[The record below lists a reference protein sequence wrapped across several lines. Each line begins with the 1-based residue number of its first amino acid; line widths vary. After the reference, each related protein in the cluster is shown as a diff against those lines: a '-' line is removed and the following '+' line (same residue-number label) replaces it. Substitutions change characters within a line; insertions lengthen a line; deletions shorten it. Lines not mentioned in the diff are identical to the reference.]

1 MAAEGRPV
9 SPTSSAAPRRWK
21 GLLAL
26 LSLVICGLLW
36 FIGLQQSLQRP
47 SVNGILSIRQ
57 LELSAQVA
65 PLLPAYLRQGLAEE
79 QQPLEQLRK
88 SLNERIEQPD
98 ATPRPAEK
106 LELALL
112 DARAGDRLTANRRLA
127 DLEQLVTPAQLPLLT
142 SLAREQSP
150 TSGEAPT
157 SGNYQSSG
165 EASQS
170 EQAIKALLEPW
181 SLAPLTHQ
189 LACEQL
195 GGDAS
200 LCKNPAV
207 ERQALLRWLT
217 VSGLPVLLLL
227 AGLGLLGREGWRLW
241 RRRSGPLAAMVAPSL
256 ALEDVTLLIAG
267 GFVVLGELVAPLLLM
282 PIVQALLLPLAER
295 PALQQGLQV
304 LLLYMGVM
312 VAPLAILALLLRPL
326 VPAPQGGWLQWR
338 WRPGGS
344 ALGLGLAHV
353 LMVLPLVAL
362 AGWLIERLWSQPSG
376 SNPLLELVLTTGDPL
391 ALACLAITAV
401 VVAPLFEETLFRG
414 VLLPVLTRHWGAA
427 AGVGLSALVFG
438 LAHLSL
444 GELTP
449 LTLLGLAL
457 GWLRLRHG
465 RLGPCVLMHCL
476 WNGLTFLNL
485 ILLT

>member
-36 FIGLQQSLQRP
+36 FSGLQQSLQRP

-79 QQPLEQLRK
+79 QRPLEELRK
-88 SLNERIEQPD
+88 SLNERIEQPG

-127 DLEQLVTPAQLPLLT
+127 DLEQQVTPTQLPLLT
-142 SLAREQSP
+142 SLAREQ
-150 TSGEAPT
+150 APA
-157 SGNYQSSG
+157 SG

-181 SLAPLTHQ
+181 SLPPLTHQ

-207 ERQALLRWLT
+207 ERLALLRWLT

-241 RRRSGPLAAMVAPSL
+241 RRRGGPLAALVAPAL

-282 PIVQALLLPLAER
+282 PIAQGLLQPLAQR

-312 VAPLAILALLLRPL
+312 VAPLAILALQLRPL

-362 AGWLIERLWSQPSG
+362 SGWLIERLWSQPSG

-465 RLGPCVLMHCL
+465 RLGPCVLMHGL

>member
-1 MAAEGRPV
+1 MAAEGRLL

-36 FIGLQQSLQRP
+36 FSGLQQSLQRP

-65 PLLPAYLRQGLAEE
+65 PLLPAYLRQGLDEE
-79 QQPLEQLRK
+79 QRPLEELRR
-88 SLNERIEQPD
+88 SLNERIEQPG

-127 DLEQLVTPAQLPLLT
+127 DLEQQVTPAQLPLLT
-142 SLAREQSP
+142 SLASEQSPASGESP
-150 TSGEAPT
+150 TSGI
-157 SGNYQSSG
+157 YQSSG

-195 GGDAS
+195 GGGAS

-207 ERQALLRWLT
+207 QRLALLRWLT

-241 RRRSGPLAAMVAPSL
+241 RRRSGPLATLVAPAL

-267 GFVVLGELVAPLLLM
+267 GFVVLGGLVAPLLLM
-282 PIVQALLLPLAER
+282 PIVQGLLMPLAER

-312 VAPLAILALLLRPL
+312 VAPLTILALQLRPL

-344 ALGLGLAHV
+344 ALGLALGHV

-414 VLLPVLTRHWGAA
+414 VLLPVLSRHWGAA

-465 RLGPCVLMHCL
+465 RLGPCVLMHGL

>member
-1 MAAEGRPV
+1 V
-9 SPTSSAAPRRWK
+9 SPNNSAAPRRWK

-26 LSLVICGLLW
+26 LSLVICSLLW

-65 PLLPAYLRQGLAEE
+65 PLLPAYLRQGLEE
-79 QQPLEQLRK
+79 EPPPLEQLRQ

-127 DLEQLVTPAQLPLLT
+127 DLEEQVAPAQLPLLT
-142 SLAREQSP
+142 SLARKQSLASGESP
-150 TSGEAPT
+150 TSGEA
-157 SGNYQSSG
+157 
-165 EASQS
+165 SQS
-170 EQAIKALLEPW
+170 QQAIKALLEPW
-181 SLAPLTHQ
+181 SLSPLTQQ

-195 GGDAS
+195 GGSTS
-200 LCKNPAV
+200 LCKNPAA

-217 VSGLPVLLLL
+217 VSCLPVLLLL

-241 RRRSGPLAAMVAPSL
+241 RRRGGPVAALVAPAL

-282 PIVQALLLPLAER
+282 PIVQGLLLPLAER

-312 VAPLAILALLLRPL
+312 VAPLAILALQLRPL
-326 VPAPQGGWLQWR
+326 LPAPQGGWLQWR

-427 AGVGLSALVFG
+427 AGVGLSALIFG

-465 RLGPCVLMHCL
+465 RLGPCVLMHGL

>member
-1 MAAEGRPV
+1 M

-26 LSLVICGLLW
+26 LSLVICSLLW

-65 PLLPAYLRQGLAEE
+65 PLLPTYLRQGLAEE

-127 DLEQLVTPAQLPLLT
+127 DLEQQVTPAQLPLLT

-150 TSGEAPT
+150 A
-157 SGNYQSSG
+157 SG

-241 RRRSGPLAAMVAPSL
+241 RRRSGPLAALVAPAL

-267 GFVVLGELVAPLLLM
+267 GFVVLGELVAPLVLM
-282 PIVQALLLPLAER
+282 PIVQALLVPLAER

-304 LLLYMGVM
+304 LLLYLGVM
-312 VAPLAILALLLRPL
+312 VAPLAILALQLRPL

-344 ALGLGLAHV
+344 ALGLALAHV

-391 ALACLAITAV
+391 ALGCLAITAV

-414 VLLPVLTRHWGAA
+414 VLLPVLSRHWGAA
-427 AGVGLSALVFG
+427 AGVGLSALIFG

-465 RLGPCVLMHCL
+465 RLGPCVLMHGL

>member
-36 FIGLQQSLQRP
+36 FSGLQQSLQRP

-157 SGNYQSSG
+157 SGIYQSSG

-195 GGDAS
+195 GGAAS
-200 LCKNPAV
+200 LCKNPAAD
-207 ERQALLRWLT
+207 RLALLRWLT

-241 RRRSGPLAAMVAPSL
+241 RRRGGPLAALVAPAL

-267 GFVVLGELVAPLLLM
+267 GFVVLGELVAPLLLV
-282 PIVQALLLPLAER
+282 PIVQALLMPLAGR

-312 VAPLAILALLLRPL
+312 VAPLTILALQLRPL

-391 ALACLAITAV
+391 ALGCLAITAV

-414 VLLPVLTRHWGAA
+414 VLLPVLSRHWGAA
-427 AGVGLSALVFG
+427 AGVGLSALIFG

-465 RLGPCVLMHCL
+465 RLGPCVLMHGL

>member
-1 MAAEGRPV
+1 M
-9 SPTSSAAPRRWK
+9 SPSSSAAPRRWK

-36 FIGLQQSLQRP
+36 FSGLQQSLQRP

-65 PLLPAYLRQGLAEE
+65 PLLPAYLRQGLEEE
-79 QQPLEQLRK
+79 QPPLEELRK
-88 SLNERIEQPD
+88 SLNERIEQPG

-127 DLEQLVTPAQLPLLT
+127 DLEQQVTPAQLPLLT
-142 SLAREQSP
+142 SLAREQAP
-150 TSGEAPT
+150 ASGESPA
-157 SGNYQSSG
+157 SGTYQSSG

-217 VSGLPVLLLL
+217 VSVLPVLLLL

-241 RRRSGPLAAMVAPSL
+241 RRRGGPLATLVAPAL

-282 PIVQALLLPLAER
+282 PIVQGLLMPLAER

-312 VAPLAILALLLRPL
+312 VAPLTILALQLRPL

-465 RLGPCVLMHCL
+465 RLGPCVLMHGL